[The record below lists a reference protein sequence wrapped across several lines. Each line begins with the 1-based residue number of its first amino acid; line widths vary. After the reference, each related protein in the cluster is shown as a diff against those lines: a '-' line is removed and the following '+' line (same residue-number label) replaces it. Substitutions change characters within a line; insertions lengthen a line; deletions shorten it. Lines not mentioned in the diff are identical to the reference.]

1 MKDDPSISGK
11 KTVEESV
18 VESSWM
24 WVDGVFQDGLI
35 NNREKPK
42 IVVKGESEE
51 EKTRKSLKEN
61 YQSLGKIG
69 VNLNQISH
77 YFNLEHLKSF
87 DVLDPKIE
95 NILLLDRLQKNELI
109 FLRENLG

>member
-1 MKDDPSISGK
+1 MRFG
-11 KTVEESV
+11 
-18 VESSWM
+18 
-24 WVDGVFQDGLI
+24 GLKITLNYSQKLTMEKLTETENFRLTKSEKELLGTLAADIEVSKSDYLRHVI

-69 VNLNQISH
+69 VSLNQISH
-77 YFNLEHLKSF
+77 YFNCNNSNF
-87 DVLDPKIE
+87 I
-95 NILLLDRLQKNELI
+95 
-109 FLRENLG
+109 